1 MDNLVLYLIDG
12 SSYIFRAYH
21 AIRKL
26 SNSKGFPT
34 NAIYGFTNMIFRF
47 LKDYKPE
54 YLGIVFDSKGKTFR
68 NEIYSQYKANREEP
82 PDDLKQQFPKIY
94 EVVDALAIPKFQMEG
109 YEADDLIG
117 TIARDSVDKGLKV
130 VVITGDKDFSQL
142 VSKSVTLIDTMR
154 NKETGLEDVRE
165 KFSVPPERV
174 TDVFALS
181 GDSIDNIPGVKGI
194 GEKTAKELISRYG
207 SLEGLFDNLDKLS
220 KRQKELIEEN
230 KENALLS
237 KKLVTI
243 KTDVPLKFALEDF
256 RFQGIDREKLVMIF
270 DELEFKS
277 LMRELGE
284 MDDSAAEKSTN
295 SKTKSEVYYDNY
307 HLVNSDDELEK
318 VIDRIRET
326 KEVSLDL
333 ETTSQEPIRAK
344 IVGFSLSP
352 APHEA
357 YYIPVAH
364 RSLVD
369 PRQQLRLDHVLGKL
383 ESIIEDGGVKKI
395 GQNVKYDYIVLE
407 KYGLRL
413 RGIICDAMI
422 AAHLLDSS
430 KMSYSLDELAK
441 TYLGHKT
448 VTYKDL
454 TGSGRGKIDFE
465 DVELEKAKV
474 YACEDADVAMLLCK
488 KLVPLLEEINLKNVF
503 EDVYLKLIEVLA
515 RVEINGVKVDSSRL
529 KELSLEFQAG
539 LESLASEIY
548 SQVGFE
554 FNLNSPIQLRD
565 VLFGKLVLPKKKL
578 TRTGEPST
586 DVDVLNDLSKLHPV
600 PARILEFRGLS
611 KLKSTYVDAL
621 PKLINPETGR
631 IHTSF
636 NQVGTSTGRVSSSD
650 PNLQNIPIRSEEGKR
665 IREAFVPEDGFMIL
679 SADYSQIEL
688 RLLAHFSGDERLR
701 AAFIAGSD
709 IHNRT
714 ASEIFGV
721 PEDMVTPDMR
731 RLSKNINFGI
741 IYGISAFGLAKQLG
755 TSVSVARDYM
765 DEYFKR
771 YSSVKEYMEESVRI
785 AQDRGYAETILGRR
799 RRIPELGSTD
809 RTTRGIGE
817 RAAINTPIQGSAADI
832 IELAMIK
839 IHDRL
844 ASGHKSRM
852 ILQVHDELL
861 FEVHKGELELISG
874 MVKEEMEGAYTLV
887 VPLKVDIGVGN
898 SWAEA
903 H

>member
-1 MDNLVLYLIDG
+1 MKEPTLYLIDG

-21 AIRKL
+21 AIRSL

-34 NAIYGFTNMIFRF
+34 NAIYGFTNMIFKF
-47 LKDYKPE
+47 LKDYKPD
-54 YLGIVFDSKGKTFR
+54 YLAIVFDSKGKTFR
-68 NEIYSQYKANREEP
+68 DEIYPLYKANREEP
-82 PDDLKQQFPKIY
+82 PDDLKQQIPKIY

-117 TIARDSVDKGLKV
+117 TITRDSVNKGLKV

-142 VSKSVTLIDTMR
+142 VSESVTLIDTMR

-174 TDVFALS
+174 TDVFALA

-194 GEKTAKELISRYG
+194 GDKTAKELISKYG
-207 SLEGLFDNLDKLS
+207 SLEGIFDNLDKLS
-220 KRQKELIEEN
+220 KRQRELIEDN

-243 KTDVPLKFALEDF
+243 KTDVPIKFTVEDF
-256 RFQGIDREKLVMIF
+256 RFQAINKDKVLRIF

-277 LMRELGE
+277 LLREIGE
-284 MDDSAAEKSTN
+284 INDPAVAKHKDNNIE
-295 SKTKSEVYYDNY
+295 SEVYYDNY
-307 HLVNSDDELEK
+307 HLVFSDDELEK
-318 VIDRIRET
+318 VINRI
-326 KEVSLDL
+326 KGAGEVSLDL
-333 ETTSQEPIRAK
+333 ETTSREPMRAE
-344 IVGFSLSP
+344 IVGVSLSIV
-352 APHEA
+352 PHEA
-357 YYIPVAH
+357 FYIPVAH

-369 PRQQLRLDHVLGKL
+369 SRKQLSLDHVLEKL
-383 ESIIEDGGVKKI
+383 KSIVEDEGVKKI
-395 GQNVKYDYIVLE
+395 GQNLKYDYIVLE

-413 RGIICDAMI
+413 RGIDCDTMI

-430 KMSYSLDELAK
+430 RMSYSLDELSK
-441 TYLGHKT
+441 IYLGHNT
-448 VTYKDL
+448 ITYKDV
-454 TGSGRGKIDFE
+454 TGSGRSKIDFDE
-465 DVELEKAKV
+465 VELEKAKV
-474 YACEDADVAMLLCK
+474 YACEDADVALLLCR
-488 KLVPLLEEINLKNVF
+488 KLVPLLEEINLIKVF
-503 EDVYLKLIEVLA
+503 NDVYLKLIEVLA

-529 KELSLEFQAG
+529 KDLSTEFQAG
-539 LESLASEIY
+539 LEDLAIHIY
-548 SQVGFE
+548 EQVGFE
-554 FNLNSPIQLRD
+554 FNLNSPIQLRE
-565 VLFGKLVLPKKKL
+565 VLFDRLGLPKKKL

-586 DVDVLNDLSKLHPV
+586 DVDVLNDLSRLHPV
-600 PARILEFRGLS
+600 PQKILEYRGLS

-665 IREAFVPEDGFMIL
+665 IRKAFVPQEGFVLL

-688 RLLAHFSGDERLR
+688 RLLAHFSGDEGLR
-701 AAFIAGSD
+701 AAFKAGSD

-721 PEDMVTPDMR
+721 TEDMISADMR

-741 IYGISAFGLAKQLG
+741 IYGISAFGLARQLG
-755 TSVSVARDYM
+755 TSISIARNYM
-765 DEYFKR
+765 NEYFKR
-771 YSSVKEYMEESVRI
+771 YSSVKNYMEESVRV
-785 AQDRGYAETILGRR
+785 AQNRGYAETILGRR
-799 RRIPELGSTD
+799 RPIPELTSTD
-809 RTTRGIGE
+809 RTARGIGE

-832 IELAMIK
+832 LDIAMIK
-839 IHDRL
+839 IHDKL
-844 ASGHKSRM
+844 ASGYKSKM

-861 FEVHKGELELISG
+861 FEVYKDELDVISG
-874 MVKEEMEGAYTLV
+874 MVKEEMEGAFTLE
-887 VPLKVDIGVGN
+887 VPVRVDIGVGK

>member
-1 MDNLVLYLIDG
+1 MNKNVLYLIDG

-21 AIRKL
+21 AIRRL

-34 NAIYGFTNMIFRF
+34 NAIYGFTNMIFKF
-47 LKDYKPE
+47 LKDYKPD
-54 YLGIVFDSKGKTFR
+54 YLAIVFDSKGKTFR
-68 NEIYSQYKANREEP
+68 DEIYPLYKANREEP
-82 PDDLKQQFPKIY
+82 PDDLKQQIPKIY
-94 EVVDALAIPKFQMEG
+94 EVVDALAITKFQMEG

-117 TIARDSVDKGLKV
+117 TITRDSVNKGLKV

-142 VSKSVTLIDTMR
+142 VSESVTLIDTMR
-154 NKETGLEDVRE
+154 NKETGLDDVRE

-174 TDVFALS
+174 TDVFSLA

-207 SLEGLFDNLDKLS
+207 SLEGLLDNLDKLS
-220 KRQKELIEEN
+220 KRQRELIEHN

-243 KTDVPLKFALEDF
+243 KTDVPIKFTLEDF
-256 RFQGIDREKLVMIF
+256 RFQAINKDKVLRIF
-270 DELEFKS
+270 DELEFRS
-277 LMRELGE
+277 LLREI
-284 MDDSAAEKSTN
+284 AEINDPAVAKHKDN
-295 SKTKSEVYYDNY
+295 NIESEVYYDNY
-307 HLVNSDDELEK
+307 HLVFSEDEFEK
-318 VIDRIRET
+318 VINRIKEAG
-326 KEVSLDL
+326 EVSLDL
-333 ETTSQEPIRAK
+333 ETTSPEPMRAK
-344 IVGFSLSP
+344 IVGVSLSIV
-352 APHEA
+352 PHEA
-357 YYIPVAH
+357 FYIPVAH

-369 PRQQLRLDHVLGKL
+369 SRKQLSLDHVLEKL
-383 ESIIEDGGVKKI
+383 KSIVEDEGVKKI
-395 GQNVKYDYIVLE
+395 GQNLKYDYIVLE

-413 RGIICDAMI
+413 RGIDCDTMI

-430 KMSYSLDELAK
+430 RMSYSLDELSK
-441 TYLGHKT
+441 IYLGHNT
-448 VTYKDL
+448 ITYKDV
-454 TGSGRGKIDFE
+454 TGSGRSKIDFDE
-465 DVELEKAKV
+465 VELEKAKV
-474 YACEDADVAMLLCK
+474 YACEDADVALLLCR
-488 KLVPLLEEINLKNVF
+488 KLVPLLEEINLIKVLN
-503 EDVYLKLIEVLA
+503 DVYLKLIEVLA

-529 KELSLEFQAG
+529 KDLSTEFQAG
-539 LESLASEIY
+539 LEDLAIHIY
-548 SQVGFE
+548 EQVGFE
-554 FNLNSPIQLRD
+554 FNLNSPIQLRE
-565 VLFGKLVLPKKKL
+565 VLFDRLGLPKKKL

-586 DVDVLNDLSKLHPV
+586 DVDVLNDLSRLHPV
-600 PARILEFRGLS
+600 PQKILEYRGLS

-665 IREAFVPEDGFMIL
+665 IRKAFVPQEGFVLL

-688 RLLAHFSGDERLR
+688 RLLAHFSGDEGLR
-701 AAFIAGSD
+701 AAFKAGSD

-721 PEDMVTPDMR
+721 TEDMVSADMR

-741 IYGISAFGLAKQLG
+741 IYGISAFGLARQLG
-755 TSVSVARDYM
+755 TSVSIAKNYM

-771 YSSVKEYMEESVRI
+771 YSGVKNYMEESVRV
-785 AQDRGYAETILGRR
+785 AQNRGYAETILGRR
-799 RRIPELGSTD
+799 RPIPELASTD
-809 RTTRGIGE
+809 RTARGIGE

-832 IELAMIK
+832 LDVAMIK
-839 IHDRL
+839 IHDKL
-844 ASGHKSRM
+844 ASGYKSKM

-861 FEVHKGELELISG
+861 FEVYKDELDVISG
-874 MVKEEMEGAYTLV
+874 MVKEEMEGAFTLE
-887 VPLKVDIGVGN
+887 VPVSVDIGVGK

>member
-1 MDNLVLYLIDG
+1 MDNPVLYLIDG

-34 NAIYGFTNMIFRF
+34 NAIYGFTNMIFKF
-47 LKDYKPE
+47 LRDYKPE
-54 YLGIVFDSKGKTFR
+54 YLAIVFDSKGKTFR
-68 NEIYSQYKANREEP
+68 NDIYSQYKANREEP

-94 EVVDALAIPKFQMEG
+94 EVVDALAIPNFQMEG

-142 VSKSVTLIDTMR
+142 VSESVTLIDTMR

-194 GEKTAKELISRYG
+194 GEKTAKELISKYG
-207 SLEGLFDNLDKLS
+207 SLDGLFDNLDKLS

-243 KTDVPLKFALEDF
+243 KTDVPIKFSLEDF
-256 RFQGIDREKLVMIF
+256 RFRGIDKGRLGKLF

-277 LMRELGE
+277 LLRELGE
-284 MDDSAAEKSTN
+284 IDNSAVEKSKN
-295 SKTKSEVYYDNY
+295 NNIKSEVYYDNY
-307 HLVNSDDELEK
+307 RLVLSDDDLAK
-318 VIDRIRET
+318 VINRIKEGG
-326 KEVSLDL
+326 EVSIDL
-333 ETTSQEPIRAK
+333 ETTSPEPMRAK
-344 IVGFSLSP
+344 IVGVSLST

-357 YYIPVAH
+357 CYVPVAH

-369 PRQQLRLDHVLGKL
+369 SRQQLSLDYVLERLK
-383 ESIIEDGGVKKI
+383 SIVEDERVNKI
-395 GQNVKYDYIVLE
+395 GQNLKYDYIVLE

-413 RGIICDAMI
+413 RGIICDTMI

-430 KMSYSLDELAK
+430 RMSYSLDELAK
-441 TYLGHKT
+441 FYLGHNT
-448 VTYKDL
+448 ITYKDL
-454 TGSGRGKIDFE
+454 TGSGRSKIDFE
-465 DVELEKAKV
+465 EVELEKAKV
-474 YACEDADVAMLLCK
+474 YACEDADVAMLLFK
-488 KLVPLLEEINLKNVF
+488 KLVPLLQELNLMKVF
-503 EDVYLKLIEVLA
+503 KEVYLRLIEVLA

-529 KELSLEFQAG
+529 KELSMEFQAG
-539 LESLASEIY
+539 LESLASDIY
-548 SQVGFE
+548 SQVGYE
-554 FNLNSPIQLRD
+554 FNLNSPIQLRE
-565 VLFGKLVLPKKKL
+565 VLFGKLRLPMKKL

-586 DVDVLNDLSKLHPV
+586 DVDVLNDLSRLHPV
-600 PARILEFRGLS
+600 PERILEFRGLS

-665 IREAFVPEDGFMIL
+665 IREAFVPEEGFMLL

-688 RLLAHFSGDERLR
+688 RLLAHFSGDEGLR
-701 AAFIAGSD
+701 SAFKAGSD

-721 PEDMVTPDMR
+721 PQDMVSPDMR

-741 IYGISAFGLAKQLG
+741 IYGISAFGLARQLG
-755 TSVSVARDYM
+755 TSVSIARNYM
-765 DEYFKR
+765 NEYFKR
-771 YSSVKEYMEESVRI
+771 YSSVKKYMDESVRV
-785 AQDRGYAETILGRR
+785 AQDRGYAKTILGRR
-799 RRIPELGSTD
+799 RPIPELGSTD
-809 RTTRGIGE
+809 RTVRGIGE
-817 RAAINTPIQGSAADI
+817 RTAINTPIQGSAADI
-832 IELAMIK
+832 LEIAMVK
-839 IHDRL
+839 IHDKL
-844 ASGHKSRM
+844 ASGYKSNM

-861 FEVHKGELELISG
+861 FEVHEDELDVISR
-874 MVKEEMEGAYTLV
+874 MVKEEMEGAFTLE
-887 VPLKVDIGVGN
+887 VPLRVDIGVGK

>member
-1 MDNLVLYLIDG
+1 MQKDVLYLIDG

-47 LKDYKPE
+47 LKDYEPE

-68 NEIYSQYKANREEP
+68 HEIYPPYKANRVEP
-82 PDDLKQQFPKIY
+82 PDDLKQQIPKIF
-94 EVVDALAIPKFQMEG
+94 EVVDALAIPKLQMEG

-117 TIARDSVDKGLKV
+117 TITSESVNKGLKV

-142 VSKSVTLIDTMR
+142 VSESVTLVDTMR

-165 KFSVPPERV
+165 KFSVPPEKV
-174 TDVFALS
+174 TDVFALA

-194 GEKTAKELISRYG
+194 GEKTAKELISKYG

-220 KRQKELIEEN
+220 KRQKELIEDN

-237 KKLVTI
+237 KELVTI
-243 KTDVPLKFALEDF
+243 KTDVPIEFPLEDF
-256 RFQGIDREKLVMIF
+256 RFQGIHKDNVLKIF
-270 DELEFKS
+270 KELEFKS
-277 LMRELGE
+277 LLRELGE
-284 MDDSAAEKSTN
+284 ANAPAAEKST
-295 SKTKSEVYYDNY
+295 SKESKSVVYYDNY
-307 HLVNSDDELEK
+307 RLVLSDGELTT
-318 VIDRIRET
+318 VIDRIKEVR
-326 KEVSLDL
+326 EVSLDL
-333 ETTSQEPIRAK
+333 ETTSQEPMRAK
-344 IVGFSLSP
+344 IVGVSLST

-357 YYIPVAH
+357 VYIPVAH
-364 RSLVD
+364 RSLVGS
-369 PRQQLRLDHVLGKL
+369 RKQLSLDHVLGELK
-383 ESIIEDGGVKKI
+383 SIIEDERVKKK
-395 GQNVKYDYIVLE
+395 GQNLKYDYIVLE

-413 RGIICDAMI
+413 RGISCDAMI

-430 KMSYSLDELAK
+430 RMSYGLDELAK
-441 TYLGHKT
+441 VYLSHNT
-448 VTYKDL
+448 ITYKDV
-454 TGSGRGKIDFE
+454 TGSGRSKIDFE
-465 DVELEKAKV
+465 EVELEKAKV
-474 YACEDADVAMLLCK
+474 YACEDADVALLLCR
-488 KLVPLLEEINLKNVF
+488 KLVPLLEEINLMKVF
-503 EDVYLKLIEVLA
+503 KDVYLRLIEVLA

-529 KELSLEFQAG
+529 RELSTEFQTG
-539 LESLASEIY
+539 LESLANDIY
-548 SQVGFE
+548 SKVGFE
-554 FNLNSPIQLRD
+554 FNLNSPIQLRE
-565 VLFGKLVLPKKKL
+565 VLFDKLGLPQKKL
-578 TRTGEPST
+578 TRTGGPST
-586 DVDVLNDLSKLHPV
+586 DVDVLTDLSKLHEV
-600 PARILEFRGLS
+600 PQRILEYRGLS

-665 IREAFVPEDGFMIL
+665 IREAFVPEEGFMLL

-688 RLLAHFSGDERLR
+688 RLLAHFSGDEGLR
-701 AAFIAGSD
+701 AAFRAGAD

-721 PEDMVTPDMR
+721 PEDVVSPDMR

-741 IYGISAFGLAKQLG
+741 IYGISAFGLARQLG
-755 TSVSVARDYM
+755 TPVSVARNYM
-765 DEYFKR
+765 NEYFNR
-771 YSSVKEYMEESVRI
+771 YSSVKKYMGESVRV

-799 RRIPELGSTD
+799 RPIPELESTD
-809 RTTRGIGE
+809 RTIRGIGE
-817 RAAINTPIQGSAADI
+817 RTAINTPIQGSAADI
-832 IELAMIK
+832 LEIAMLN
-839 IHDRL
+839 IHDKL
-844 ASGHKSRM
+844 ASGYKSKM

-861 FEVHKGELELISG
+861 FEVHRDELDVISR
-874 MVKEEMEGAYTLV
+874 MVKEEMEGAFTLE
-887 VPLKVDIGVGN
+887 VPVRVDIGVGK